1 MKRRRKMMKIT
12 HWSDFNCPYSYIGLK
27 RLTDA
32 VEKLELEV
40 EWELKAFELEPTL
53 TEKPTVPM
61 LTRHAV
67 KFGITESEAQKQLDE
82 IDSIARSD
90 NLDMNYAGTQ
100 LTSSRNAHR
109 LVKFAQSK
117 YGETAQELVFKI
129 FEANF
134 RDNEIIADTDVLT
147 RTAVKVGLDESEVK
161 SVLEGN
167 SFDIEVSLDMEDAR
181 FNGLNATPFY
191 ILTYDEERL
200 AVPGAFDRINFEIA
214 LMDLINGEIRHK
226 SFI

>member
-1 MKRRRKMMKIT
+1 MLKIT

-27 RLTDA
+27 RLSDA
-32 VEKLELEV
+32 VETLELEA

-53 TEKPTVPM
+53 TKKPTVPM

-67 KFGITESEAQKQLDE
+67 KFGLTESEAQKELDE

-109 LVKFAQSK
+109 LVKFAQSR

-191 ILTYDEERL
+191 ILTYDEEQL
-200 AVPGAFDRINFEIA
+200 SVPGAFEKIDFEIA
-214 LMDLINGEIRHK
+214 LEDLINGEIRYK